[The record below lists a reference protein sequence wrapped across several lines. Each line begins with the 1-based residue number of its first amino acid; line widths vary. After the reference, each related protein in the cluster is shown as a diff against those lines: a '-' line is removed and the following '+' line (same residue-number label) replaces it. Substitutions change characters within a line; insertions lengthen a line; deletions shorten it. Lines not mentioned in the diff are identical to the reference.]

1 MDLYCWNFSMFYWL
15 LFDIFKIKT
24 IDLTSWLIIFNDKNY
39 SLPVIFDLDMSSG
52 FAKID
57 KSDFDKFS

>member
-1 MDLYCWNFSMFYWL
+1 MFFCL

-39 SLPVIFDLDMSSG
+39 SLAVIVDLDMSSG

-57 KSDFDKFS
+57 KSDFDEFS